1 MSLANLR
8 DKNAWLCYKLYCWSL
23 GVDEQD
29 YKNLKSY
36 IEKTKNYIN

>member
-1 MSLANLR
+1 MSLGNLR
-8 DKNAWLCYKLYCWSL
+8 DKNTWLCYKLYCWAL

-29 YKNLKSY
+29 YNNLKSY